1 MTLINVNASK
11 RIWIL
16 LTVTIFSL
24 ITGFAIQK
32 TNSGIS
38 PSELD
43 KRIRQNFE
51 SRLYE
56 LPPRIQGHYGLRLYR
71 TSGDQRYLNAVLYD
85 YYVLVDRINAIL
97 PNLDDRD
104 YIARQAKTLT
114 SKISNKK
121 RGQARRKSLR
131 KYPEFIFYA
140 KTLGYAARLDEFG
153 IAVPAEVTNALA
165 NYDFQP
171 AFTDEV
177 MIKAWAAQLA
187 NYAYWLQ
194 QLNIVDYTQAYK
206 SAFLETYPDDRDGEL
221 SHWQYKNK
229 LYGLTHLIIAASGYY
244 QHPVSAKE
252 FGWVLKYFTDNQQ
265 RILDSTSA
273 DVIAEVAICFLLAGQ
288 ANHTLVAK
296 IKSRLISQFSA
307 EHSMIPSVSGKIDL
321 AKGEHR
327 NVLTLMLFNWP
338 DQLTAGP
345 SFRQFKD
352 LAKYL
357 PHSPTNW
364 RSANTR
370 QRCINLNSSVN
381 PAK

>member
-1 MTLINVNASK
+1 M
-11 RIWIL
+11 
-16 LTVTIFSL
+16 VTIFNL
-24 ITGFAIQK
+24 ITGCAIQK
-32 TNSGIS
+32 TDSGIS
-38 PSELD
+38 PSELV

-56 LPPRIQGHYGLRLYR
+56 LPPRIQGHYGVRLYR
-71 TSGDQRYLNAVLYD
+71 TSGDQRYFNAALYD
-85 YYVLVDRINAIL
+85 YYVVVDRINAIL
-97 PNLDDRD
+97 PNLNDRD
-104 YIARQAKTLT
+104 YIAKQAKTLT
-114 SKISNKK
+114 SELS
-121 RGQARRKSLR
+121 RGKWGRARRKSLR

-140 KTLGYAARLDEFG
+140 ETLGYAARLDEFG

-165 NYDFQP
+165 NHDFQP
-171 AFTDEV
+171 AFTDKV

-194 QLNIVDYTQAYK
+194 QLDIVDYTQAYK
-206 SAFLETYPDDRDGEL
+206 SAFLETYPDNRDGEL
-221 SHWQYKNK
+221 SRWQYKNK

-265 RILDSTSA
+265 RILDITSA
-273 DVIAEVAICFLLAGQ
+273 DVIAEVAICFLLAEQ

-296 IKSRLISQFSA
+296 IKSRLISQYST
-307 EHSMIPSVSGKIDL
+307 EHSMVPSVSGKINL
-321 AKGEHR
+321 ATGEHR

-338 DQLTAGP
+338 DQLMAGP
-345 SFRQFKD
+345 CFRQFED

-357 PHSPTNW
+357 PHSPANW

-381 PAK
+381 RAK